1 MVALPSAVDR
11 VWALVSGLPPGK
23 RERREFMVLQAY
35 IDDSGNEPNE
45 PIYVL
50 AGFIAPSEA
59 WAKFSAEWQAALNEP
74 PGLAY
79 FKMKEAERLQDE
91 FDRRK
96 GWDER
101 RRDDRLVTFCRIIQR
116 HAIQRVHA
124 SIKHADFAKYIRTLP
139 TPIRR
144 SISNHPYYLLFHNL
158 MLTVAAVRMSFGQ
171 QGKVD
176 FIFDEQGSLGED
188 AVHYW
193 NHFIL
198 SAMRGTRTDFTPY
211 LGKRPKFEDEKEFL
225 TLQAADLYAWQL
237 RRNIADNQGQIIVLP
252 RIPLAILNQISPIGS
267 DIGENQIRLLG
278 DNLKEFAHKYAQTNP
293 DARLL
298 GPGEGKSETFRKS
311 AKKSAVKRKKKP
323 TAPSLPS
330 DSAGES
336 PC

>member
-1 MVALPSAVDR
+1 L
-11 VWALVSGLPPGK
+11 
-23 RERREFMVLQAY
+23 
-35 IDDSGNEPNE
+35 
-45 PIYVL
+45 
-50 AGFIAPSEA
+50 A
-59 WAKFSAEWQAALNEP
+59 WAKFSAEWQAALDEP

-79 FKMKEAERLQDE
+79 FKMKEAERIQDE

-96 GWDER
+96 GWDEKK
-101 RRDDRLVTFCRIIQR
+101 RDNRLVTFCRIIQR

-124 SIKHADFAKYIRTLP
+124 SMKNADFIKYIKPLP

-144 SISNHPYYLLFHNL
+144 SISNHPYYLLFHHII
-158 MLTVAAVRMSFGQ
+158 LTVAAVRMSFVQ

-193 NHFIL
+193 DNFIL

-225 TLQAADLYAWQL
+225 PLQAADLYAWQM
-237 RRNIADNQGQIIVLP
+237 RRNIADNQGHIIVLP

-278 DNLKEFAHKYAQTNP
+278 DNLKEFALKYAQANP
-293 DARLL
+293 AARLL
-298 GPGEGKSETFRKS
+298 GPGEGKTETFRKS
-311 AKKSAVKRKKKP
+311 AKKSAQKRKKKP
-323 TAPSLPS
+323 TSPSLASDPS
-330 DSAGES
+330 AESES